1 LDFYELPSI
10 FDLIENIP
18 SKLVWKTHIKEKLEK
33 YWKLQVIEGSKDKSS
48 LKHLDVKSLEVNT
61 VYNICINARYNIIS
75 IMKASIKV
83 KLLTEVYKQPEV
95 NLVTDK
101 FSHLVHYVVLK
112 TKIKSILH

>member
-18 SKLVWKTHIKEKLEK
+18 SKLVWKTHIKEKLKK

-61 VYNICINARYNIIS
+61 VHNIWITYWIHYYIYNECNYQSKTIDWS
-75 IMKASIKV
+75 IHVANNQK
-83 KLLTEVYKQPEV
+83 
-95 NLVTDK
+95 
-101 FSHLVHYVVLK
+101 
-112 TKIKSILH
+112 